1 MGLFEVNVLLDGL
14 KIAPR
19 IFQKFMDSRLQ
30 GIPGVLVYLD
40 NIKIQGQT
48 RAEHD
53 DRLREVLKRL
63 SDANL
68 RLNTD
73 KCVFG
78 VPTMEFLGYRISDE
92 GIKPLA
98 TKVEA
103 IKKMPAPNCVKDLQ
117 AFLGG
122 LLFYERFLEG
132 RATIAE
138 PLHRLLD
145 ADTECHWTKS
155 HQEAFNKLKDLLIN
169 APILWHFDDK
179 KPIVVSVDVSPFG
192 LGAVLAHT
200 DDEGQEHSVTFA
212 SKTLTKTQRR
222 YSQIDRE
229 ALALVFAVTRFHQY
243 LAGRKFILTT
253 DHKPLLGIFNPTKPT
268 PEIVSPKI
276 FRYSRTLSAYNYEL
290 IHRPGKKNGNA
301 DMLSRLPLPEMAEE
315 EENIEFANAL
325 MIENSNRNPVNP
337 EEIAVETSQDTVL
350 KTIKNWVIKGWPRK
364 PQKQYVCFWSKRQ
377 EISLEKGCLVWG
389 NRVIIPKKL
398 QRSVLNLL
406 HGNHPGIVGTKVA
419 ARTFAWWPRIDQEI
433 ESLVKNCKK
442 CMEIQHALKKTPTE
456 NWTARQIPWNRIHL
470 DFAGPFEGQL
480 FLVMVD
486 VYTKWVEVRRVP
498 SRHSRLVIK
507 ELGQVFATFGVPDT
521 IVSDNDTAFSSL
533 EIQEF
538 YKRNGIKSLFIA
550 PYNPQANGQ
559 AERTVQSAK
568 NSLRKL
574 KDGDWETRLS
584 RFLLKQHSTP
594 VTTTGKHPLN

>member
-1 MGLFEVNVLLDGL
+1 
-14 KIAPR
+14 
-19 IFQKFMDSRLQ
+19 
-30 GIPGVLVYLD
+30 
-40 NIKIQGQT
+40 
-48 RAEHD
+48 
-53 DRLREVLKRL
+53 
-63 SDANL
+63 
-68 RLNTD
+68 
-73 KCVFG
+73 
-78 VPTMEFLGYRISDE
+78 
-92 GIKPLA
+92 
-98 TKVEA
+98 
-103 IKKMPAPNCVKDLQ
+103 
-117 AFLGG
+117 
-122 LLFYERFLEG
+122 
-132 RATIAE
+132 
-138 PLHRLLD
+138 
-145 ADTECHWTKS
+145 
-155 HQEAFNKLKDLLIN
+155 
-169 APILWHFDDK
+169 
-179 KPIVVSVDVSPFG
+179 
-192 LGAVLAHT
+192 
-200 DDEGQEHSVTFA
+200 
-212 SKTLTKTQRR
+212 
-222 YSQIDRE
+222 
-229 ALALVFAVTRFHQY
+229 
-243 LAGRKFILTT
+243 
-253 DHKPLLGIFNPTKPT
+253 
-268 PEIVSPKI
+268 
-276 FRYSRTLSAYNYEL
+276 
-290 IHRPGKKNGNA
+290 
-301 DMLSRLPLPEMAEE
+301 MAEE
-315 EENIEFANAL
+315 EEDIEFANAL

-350 KTIKNWVIKGWPRK
+350 KKIKNWVIKGWPRK

-442 CMEIQHALKKTPTE
+442 FMEIQHAPKKTPTE

-550 PYNPQANGQ
+550 LYNPQANGQ
-559 AERTVQSAK
+559 AESTVQSAK

-574 KDGDWETRLS
+574 KDGDWETMLS